1 MEKSLAALG
10 DKERLVIE
18 LEFVQN
24 LCNAKYLHYL
34 AQNRYLQDDKFL
46 VFLRYL
52 RYWKEPQYMRHLAF
66 PQCLA
71 FLDALIDDESF
82 RKELTVA
89 QFAEFVHNQQGSHWC
104 VDMKDK

>member
-1 MEKSLAALG
+1 MLASLSALG
-10 DKERLVIE
+10 DRERLVLE

-34 AQNRYLQDDKFL
+34 AQNRFLQDEKFL
-46 VFLRYL
+46 IFLRYL
-52 RYWKEPQYMRHLAF
+52 RYWKEPQYMRRLAF

-89 QFAEFVHNQQGSHWC
+89 PFADFVHQQQGSHWL
-104 VDMKDK
+104 VDMKEK